1 MRIPWTLSRYLLREV
16 AGYTLIGLFA
26 VGALLLLPSL
36 LRRLEDLIALGIAP
50 AEAGRLLL
58 LLAGRL
64 AGYVLPF
71 AFVFGVMVALA
82 RLSSDSE
89 ITALEALGV
98 GSLRLVWP
106 VALLGA
112 LTAAL
117 TGLLLNWGE
126 PLARRDLRTLVLGVA
141 ARGGIIEAGA
151 LTPLDKHGAR
161 LLYVDRREQNR
172 LQGVLLHDQSN
183 PERPFTVVAA
193 RGDFSFDKN
202 TALAHLRLRGGDV
215 HFEPRAGAA
224 YQRIAFDGLDYSFD
238 MNRLLGG
245 GGPHDPLDALELTT
259 PEVLEVIGH
268 FERTGHGPPRAHS
281 GLPRYQLEW
290 QRRMALSAAPL
301 IFALAGFPLG
311 AGALRRGKRAHG
323 ALLCAALV
331 TAYYLLTQAG
341 DYLALRTP
349 FPVAPAIW
357 APNAIF
363 AALAAALIARRAGL
377 RLPFPRAAR
386 ARAGGGG
393 GTGGGGGA
401 RRGWRRGVRLPPEF
415 RRITRRGALL
425 AARADL
431 LEAAL
436 DLGLLEAGGLE
447 SAFAQSPP
455 GAAGRSA
462 TALIALP
469 GPGAEANPGAPA
481 PPSQIGAA
489 PGGRLLLRR
498 LVHGGALA
506 GLLGDCFASARRPL
520 RELAV
525 TAALRAQGAPVP
537 RPALVAGRRRGLCWS
552 LAFATFYE
560 EGARDLMR
568 VLRGPGP
575 GPAQMLRCAAAAG
588 RAVRRFHDLG
598 GRHADLQAANLLLRE
613 TPAGAEVLLIDLDRA
628 RLGPPPSPTAR
639 MAELMR
645 LYRSLLKRGVLG
657 RVGPRGCARFFGA
670 YCGADRPLRR
680 ALRRRLP
687 RELRRIARHARHWR

>member
-36 LRRLEDLIALGIAP
+36 LRRLEDLIALGITP

-126 PLARRDLRTLVLGVA
+126 PLARRDLRALVLGVA

-183 PERPFTVVAA
+183 PKRPFTVVAA
-193 RGDFSFDKN
+193 RGDFSFDKS
-202 TALAHLRLRGGDV
+202 TALAHLRLRRGDV

-259 PEVLEVIGH
+259 PQVLEVIAH

-331 TAYYLLTQAG
+331 AAYYLLTQAG
-341 DYLALRTP
+341 DYLALRTSV
-349 FPVAPAIW
+349 PVAPAIW
-357 APNAIF
+357 MPNFLF
-363 AALAAALIARRAGL
+363 AGLAAALLARRAGL
-377 RLPFPRAAR
+377 RLPLPRAM
-386 ARAGGGG
+386 
-393 GTGGGGGA
+393 
-401 RRGWRRGVRLPPEF
+401 RLPPEF
-415 RRITRRGALL
+415 RRVSRRDALL
-425 AARADL
+425 AVRGDL

-447 SAFAQSPP
+447 AAFAQSPP

-462 TALIALP
+462 TALLDIRP
-469 GPGAEANPGAPA
+469 GGPE
-481 PPSQIGAA
+481 

-498 LVHGGALA
+498 LMHGGALA

-525 TAALRAQGAPVP
+525 TAALRARGAPVP

-560 EGARDLMR
+560 EGTRDLLR

-575 GPAQMLRCAAAAG
+575 AHLLRCAAAAG

-628 RLGPPPSPTAR
+628 RLGPPPSPAAR
-639 MAELMR
+639 MAEIMR

-657 RVGPRGCARFFGA
+657 RIGPRGCARFFGA

-680 ALRRRLP
+680 ALWRRLP
-687 RELRRIARHARHWR
+687 RELRRIARHARHWQNFA

>member
-50 AEAGRLLL
+50 AEAGQLLL
-58 LLAGRL
+58 LLSGRL

-112 LTAAL
+112 LVAAL

-126 PLARRDLRTLVLGVA
+126 PLARRDLRALVLGVA

-183 PERPFTVVAA
+183 PQRPFTVVAA
-193 RGDFSFDKN
+193 RGDFSFDKS

-224 YQRIAFDGLDYSFD
+224 YQRIAFDGLDYTFD

-259 PEVLEVIGH
+259 PEVLEVIAH

-301 IFALAGFPLG
+301 LFALVGFPLG
-311 AGALRRGKRAHG
+311 TGALRRGKRAHG

-331 TAYYLLTQAG
+331 AAYYLLLQAG
-341 DYLALRTP
+341 DYLALRTSV
-349 FPVAPAIW
+349 PVAPAIW
-357 APNAIF
+357 MPNALF
-363 AALAAALIARRAGL
+363 AGLAAALLARRAGL
-377 RLPFPRAAR
+377 RLPIPRAIR
-386 ARAGGGG
+386 ARVGGRGG
-393 GTGGGGGA
+393 DAAKA
-401 RRGWRRGVRLPPEF
+401 RWRRGVRLPPEF

-447 SAFAQSPP
+447 AAFAQSPP
-455 GAAGRSA
+455 GATGRSA
-462 TALIALP
+462 TALLELP
-469 GPGAEANPGAPA
+469 QTGAE
-481 PPSQIGAA
+481 

-498 LVHGGALA
+498 LMHGGALA

-525 TAALRAQGAPVP
+525 TAALRARGAPVP
-537 RPALVAGRRRGLCWS
+537 RPALVAGKRRGLCWS

-560 EGARDLMR
+560 EGSRDLLR

-575 GPAQMLRCAAAAG
+575 AHLLRCAAAAG

-628 RLGPPPSPTAR
+628 RLGPPPSPAAR
-639 MAELMR
+639 MAEIMR

-657 RVGPRGCARFFGA
+657 RIGPRGCARFFGA
-670 YCGADRPLRR
+670 YCGADRPLRQ
-680 ALRRRLP
+680 ALWHRLP
-687 RELRRIARHARHWR
+687 RELRRIARHARHWQNFA

>member
-16 AGYTLIGLFA
+16 VGYTLIGLFA

-36 LRRLEDLIALGIAP
+36 LRRLEDLIALGITP

-58 LLAGRL
+58 LLTGRL

-98 GSLRLVWP
+98 GSLRLLWP
-106 VALLGA
+106 VALLGTLVA
-112 LTAAL
+112 IMTA
-117 TGLLLNWGE
+117 LLLNWGE
-126 PLARRDLRTLVLGVA
+126 PWARRDLRALVLGVA

-161 LLYVDRREQNR
+161 LLYVDGREQNR

-183 PERPFTVVAA
+183 PQRPFTVVAA

-224 YQRIAFDGLDYSFD
+224 YQRIAFEGLDYTFD

-245 GGPHDPLDALELTT
+245 GGSHDPLDPLELTT
-259 PEVLEVIGH
+259 PEVLEIIAH
-268 FERTGHGPPRAHS
+268 FEREGHGPPRAHS

-290 QRRMALSAAPL
+290 QRRMALAAAPL
-301 IFALAGFPLG
+301 LFALAGFPLG
-311 AGALRRGKRAHG
+311 SGALRRGKRAHG
-323 ALLCAALV
+323 AMLCAALV
-331 TAYYLLTQAG
+331 AAYYLLLQGG
-341 DYLALRTP
+341 DYLATRTAVP
-349 FPVAPAIW
+349 AAPAIW
-357 APNAIF
+357 APNFLF

-377 RLPFPRAAR
+377 RLPRALTGS
-386 ARAGGGG
+386 GGGG
-393 GTGGGGGA
+393 GSADSSGA
-401 RRGWRRGVRLPPEF
+401 RRRWRRGVKLPPNF
-415 RRITRRGALL
+415 RRIARRGALL

-431 LEAAL
+431 LEAS
-436 DLGLLEAGGLE
+436 LGLLEAGGLE
-447 SAFAQSPP
+447 AAFAQSPP
-455 GAAGRSA
+455 GATGRGA
-462 TALIALP
+462 TALL
-469 GPGAEANPGAPA
+469 GAK
-481 PPSQIGAA
+481 

-506 GLLGDCFASARRPL
+506 GWLGDCFAGPRRPL

-525 TAALRAQGAPVP
+525 TAALRARGAPVP

-560 EGARDLMR
+560 EDTRDLLR
-568 VLRGPGP
+568 VLRGP

-588 RAVRRFHDLG
+588 LAVRRFHDLG

-628 RLGPPPSPTAR
+628 RLGPPPSPAAR
-639 MAELMR
+639 MAQLMR

-670 YCGADRPLRR
+670 YCAGDRTLRR
-680 ALRRRLP
+680 AMRRHLP

>member
-126 PLARRDLRTLVLGVA
+126 PLARRDLRALVLGVA

-183 PERPFTVVAA
+183 PKRPFTVVAA
-193 RGDFSFDKN
+193 RGDFSFDKS

-259 PEVLEVIGH
+259 PQVLEVIAH

-331 TAYYLLTQAG
+331 AAYYLLTQAG
-341 DYLALRTP
+341 DYLALRTSV
-349 FPVAPAIW
+349 PVAPAIW
-357 APNAIF
+357 MPNFLF
-363 AALAAALIARRAGL
+363 AGLAAALLARRAGL
-377 RLPFPRAAR
+377 RLPLPRAA
-386 ARAGGGG
+386 
-393 GTGGGGGA
+393 
-401 RRGWRRGVRLPPEF
+401 RLPPEF
-415 RRITRRGALL
+415 RRVSRRGALL
-425 AARADL
+425 AARGDL

-447 SAFAQSPP
+447 AAFAQSPP
-455 GAAGRSA
+455 GATGRSA
-462 TALIALP
+462 TALLNLR
-469 GPGAEANPGAPA
+469 PGAGA
-481 PPSQIGAA
+481 
-489 PGGRLLLRR
+489 GGRLLLRR

-506 GLLGDCFASARRPL
+506 GLLGDCFVSARRPL

-525 TAALRAQGAPVP
+525 TAALRARGAPVP
-537 RPALVAGRRRGLCWS
+537 RPALVAARRRGLCWS

-560 EGARDLMR
+560 EGARDLLR

-575 GPAQMLRCAAAAG
+575 AHLLRCAAAAG

-628 RLGPPPSPTAR
+628 RLGPPPSPAAR
-639 MAELMR
+639 MAEIMR

-657 RVGPRGCARFFGA
+657 RIGPRGCARFFGA

-680 ALRRRLP
+680 ALWRRLP
-687 RELRRIARHARHWR
+687 RELRRIARHARRWR

>member
-36 LRRLEDLIALGIAP
+36 LRRLEDLIALGITP

-82 RLSSDSE
+82 RLSADSE

-112 LTAAL
+112 LTAAV
-117 TGLLLNWGE
+117 TALLLNWGE
-126 PLARRDLRTLVLGVA
+126 PLARRDLRALVLGVA

-161 LLYVDRREQNR
+161 LLFVDRRERNR

-183 PERPFTVVAA
+183 PQRPFTVVAA
-193 RGDFSFDKN
+193 RGDFSFDKS

-215 HFEPRAGAA
+215 HFEPQAGAA
-224 YQRIAFDGLDYSFD
+224 YQRIAFEGLDYTFD

-245 GGPHDPLDALELTT
+245 GGPHDPLDPLELTT

-268 FERTGHGPPRAHS
+268 FERVGHGPPRAHS

-290 QRRMALSAAPL
+290 QRRMALAAAPL
-301 IFALAGFPLG
+301 LFALAGFPLG

-331 TAYYLLTQAG
+331 AAYYLLLQAG
-341 DYLALRTP
+341 DYLALRTAV
-349 FPVAPAIW
+349 PVGPAIW
-357 APNAIF
+357 APNALF
-363 AALAAALIARRAGL
+363 AALAAALLARRAGL
-377 RLPFPRAAR
+377 RLPLPRRAR
-386 ARAGGGG
+386 ARIGDGGNKSGG
-393 GTGGGGGA
+393 VAGA
-401 RRGWRRGVRLPPEF
+401 RWGWRRGVRLPPEF
-415 RRITRRGALL
+415 RLITRRGALL
-425 AARADL
+425 AARGDL

-447 SAFAQSPP
+447 AAFAQSPP
-455 GAAGRSA
+455 GATGRGA
-462 TALIALP
+462 TALL
-469 GPGAEANPGAPA
+469 GAKED
-481 PPSQIGAA
+481 
-489 PGGRLLLRR
+489 GRLLLRR

-525 TAALRAQGAPVP
+525 TAALRARGAPVP

-552 LAFATFYE
+552 LAIATFYE
-560 EGARDLMR
+560 EGTRDLLR

-575 GPAQMLRCAAAAG
+575 GPAQMLHCAAAAG

-628 RLGPPPSPTAR
+628 RLGPPPAPAAR
-639 MAELMR
+639 MAEIMR

-657 RVGPRGCARFFGA
+657 RVGPRGCARFFSA

-680 ALRRRLP
+680 ALWRRLP